1 MDMNTKL
8 LWITGPMQG
17 RELRLPQG
25 ELSMG
30 PCGDVMVPL
39 SERESIQISVTEEG
53 VFIRDS
59 IPVWCNGVAANTQ
72 EPLPFGQAIEVSGV
86 GFILGSLDQSLV
98 WQRLPE
104 HVKAKASGG
113 RRLFLSFITLMT
125 VVLMSFVVMLPKNI
139 EPTFNPHMWLQ
150 SQLNV
155 PSLNQVKASW
165 NEDGVVSLSGYC
177 DNSLV
182 MSKLK
187 EGLKLHGIRF
197 NTSAVCTDELIS
209 NVEAVLSAN
218 GYQDVHV
225 SPSRIMGEVRISGAI
240 QSGQQ
245 WEKVSRELDQIH
257 GLKHWQVTNDIG
269 GFVQKLI
276 SALRDKGLLD
286 GLMIERRQDSIVVT
300 GQIRDLVRS
309 QIRQVTKQLLSNT
322 GQNVDLRFE
331 NIPLRDSISRYLS
344 GEIMSFGG
352 NQSHPFVELS
362 SGKRLTLNSK
372 LDNGYMVTHI
382 DFKGLDLTRDGQ
394 LIHIPFIL

>member
-8 LWITGPMQG
+8 LWLTGPMQG
-17 RELRLPQG
+17 RELKLPQG
-25 ELSMG
+25 EPSMG

-139 EPTFNPHMWLQ
+139 EPTLIPTCGCRVV
-150 SQLNV
+150 V

-165 NEDGVVSLSGYC
+165 NKDGVVSLSGYC

-225 SPSRIMGEVRISGAI
+225 SPQE
-240 QSGQQ
+240 
-245 WEKVSRELDQIH
+245 
-257 GLKHWQVTNDIG
+257 
-269 GFVQKLI
+269 
-276 SALRDKGLLD
+276 
-286 GLMIERRQDSIVVT
+286 
-300 GQIRDLVRS
+300 
-309 QIRQVTKQLLSNT
+309 
-322 GQNVDLRFE
+322 
-331 NIPLRDSISRYLS
+331 
-344 GEIMSFGG
+344 
-352 NQSHPFVELS
+352 
-362 SGKRLTLNSK
+362 
-372 LDNGYMVTHI
+372 
-382 DFKGLDLTRDGQ
+382 
-394 LIHIPFIL
+394 